1 MSVNFC
7 KQMAWPKVRV
17 TIPSPIYVLLLQ
29 YRVDYVIISFKY
41 VLISHPKQSVIFVR
55 TTQENSN
62 KDPE

>member
-1 MSVNFC
+1 
-7 KQMAWPKVRV
+7 MAWPKIRA

-41 VLISHPKQSVIFVR
+41 VLISHPKQLVILVR

-62 KDPE
+62 EDPE

>member
-1 MSVNFC
+1 
-7 KQMAWPKVRV
+7 MAWPKIRV

-41 VLISHPKQSVIFVR
+41 VLISHPKQLVILVR

-62 KDPE
+62 EDPE